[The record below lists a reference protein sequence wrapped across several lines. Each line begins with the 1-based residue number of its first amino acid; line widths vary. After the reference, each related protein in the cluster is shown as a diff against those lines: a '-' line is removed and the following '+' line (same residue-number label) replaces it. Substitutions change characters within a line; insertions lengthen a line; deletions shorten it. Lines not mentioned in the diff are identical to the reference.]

1 MKKKSVHILIFLLF
15 LTFFYSGPLLDGCT
29 TFCLKDGKNLVFGR
43 NYDWMIGTGLVI
55 VNKRNL
61 IKRADVDPPEKPVEW
76 VSKYGS
82 ITFNQYGKEYPTGG
96 MNEAGLV
103 VEQMMLP
110 KTRYSSSDDRLA
122 IRELA
127 WIQYQ
132 LDNFSSVSEVVESD
146 SNLRIVVDSIPLH
159 FLISDRSGQVASIE
173 FIDGK
178 TVFHTADDLP
188 VEVLAN
194 STYDESLEY
203 LRKHKDFGGT
213 KEIPSSISSLSRFVR
228 AAYMVRQY
236 SDSQA
241 ENIVDYAFDIL
252 ESVSQKK
259 GTKWSIVYDIK
270 NLTIHF
276 KTYDMP
282 RIKTVNL
289 KDFDFSCQTPSRVID
304 IDADKSGDVS
314 SYFVEY
320 STEIN
325 RKLIG
330 ESFKNTAFLKSI
342 PKEELDHVA
351 SFSES
356 FHCKRKNKH

>member
-1 MKKKSVHILIFLLF
+1 V
-15 LTFFYSGPLLDGCT
+15 FFHSDILLDGCT
-29 TFCLKDGKNLVFGR
+29 TFCLKDGSHLIFGR

-76 VSKYGS
+76 VSRYGS

-96 MNEAGLV
+96 MNEEGLV

-110 KTRYSSSDDRLA
+110 KTRYSSPDGRPA

-132 LDNFSSVSEVVESD
+132 LDNFQSVKEVVESD
-146 SNLRIVVDSIPLH
+146 SNLRIVADSIPLH
-159 FLISDRSGQVASIE
+159 FLVSDRSGHVASIE

-178 TVFHTADDLP
+178 TVYHTGEDLP

-194 STYDESLEY
+194 STYDESLQY
-203 LRKHKDFGGT
+203 LEKHKDFGGT
-213 KEIPSSISSLSRFVR
+213 EEIPSSIGSLDRFVR
-228 AAYMVRQY
+228 AAYLVRMYRQNP
-236 SDSQA
+236 A
-241 ENIVDYAFDIL
+241 GNIVEYAFDIL
-252 ESVSQKK
+252 ESVSQKR

-270 NLTIHF
+270 NLAIHF

-304 IDADKSGDVS
+304 IDADRSGNVS

-320 STEIN
+320 STAIN
-325 RKLIG
+325 RELIG
-330 ESFKNTAFLKSI
+330 ESFKNTQFLKNI
-342 PKEELDHVA
+342 PEEALDQIA
-351 SFSES
+351 GFPETIQ
-356 FHCKRKNKH
+356 CKVKKN

>member
-1 MKKKSVHILIFLLF
+1 MKKNSTYALVFLLF
-15 LTFFYSGPLLDGCT
+15 FVFFHSGPLLDGCT

-61 IKRADVDPPEKPVEW
+61 IKRADVDPPEKPVQW
-76 VSKYGS
+76 ISKYGS

-110 KTRYSSSDDRLA
+110 KTRYSSSDNRLA

-132 LDNFSSVSEVVESD
+132 LDNFKSVNEVMESD
-146 SNLRIVVDSIPLH
+146 SNLRIVADSTPLH
-159 FLISDRSGQVASIE
+159 FLVSDRSGQVASIE
-173 FIDGK
+173 FLDGK
-178 TVFHTADDLP
+178 TVCHSAEDLP

-194 STYDESLEY
+194 STYAESLRY
-203 LRKHKDFGGT
+203 LEKHKGFGGT
-213 KEIPSSISSLSRFVR
+213 DEIPSSISSLDRFVR
-228 AAYMVRQY
+228 AAHLVRQY
-236 SDSQA
+236 SESQA

-259 GTKWSIVYDIK
+259 GTKWSIVYDVK
-270 NLTIHF
+270 NLAIHF
-276 KTYDMP
+276 KTSRTP
-282 RIKTVNL
+282 RIKTINL
-289 KDFDFSCQTPSRVID
+289 KEFDFSCDLPSKVID
-304 IDADKSGDVS
+304 IDMDKPGNVS

-330 ESFKNTAFLKSI
+330 ESFKNTEFLKNI
-342 PKEELDHVA
+342 PLIL
-351 SFSES
+351 
-356 FHCKRKNKH
+356 CKNK

>member
-1 MKKKSVHILIFLLF
+1 MKRFITKVLIVFLCWAHFHIGLN
-15 LTFFYSGPLLDGCT
+15 LDGCT
-29 TFCLKDGKNLVFGR
+29 TFCLKDGKHLVFGR
-43 NYDWMIGTGLVI
+43 NYDWMIGAGLVI

-61 IKRADVDPPEKPVEW
+61 IKSADVEPPEKPVRW
-76 VSKYGS
+76 ISRYGS

-96 MNEAGLV
+96 MNEAGLI

-110 KTRYSSSDDRLA
+110 KTRYSSPDDRLA

-132 LDNFSSVSEVVESD
+132 LDNHQSVAEVIESD
-146 SNLRIVVDSIPLH
+146 SSLRIVPDSIPLH
-159 FLISDRSGQVASIE
+159 FLVSDRSGQVASIE

-178 TVFHTADDLP
+178 TVCHTAEDLP

-194 STYDESLEY
+194 STYVESLRY
-203 LRKHKDFGGT
+203 LEKHKGFGGT
-213 KEIPSSISSLSRFVR
+213 DEIPLSISSLDRFVR
-228 AAYMVRQY
+228 AAHLIRQY
-236 SDSQA
+236 SESQT
-241 ENIVDYAFDIL
+241 ENIVAYAFDIL
-252 ESVSQKK
+252 ENVSQKK
-259 GTKWSIVYDIK
+259 GTKWSIVYDIR
-270 NLTIHF
+270 NLAIHF

-304 IDADKSGDVS
+304 IDADKSGSVS

-325 RKLIG
+325 RKLIY
-330 ESFKNTAFLKSI
+330 ESFKNTQFLKGI
-342 PKEELDHVA
+342 PDEELDQLA
-351 SFSES
+351 AFPDSIR
-356 FHCKRKNKH
+356 CKQDR